1 MILNAQFGKPE
12 RYIKPGEFYSSR
24 DDVVISTLLGSC
36 ISVALFDASIPVGG
50 LNHFM
55 LPYPKGVEDSMLSSS
70 AKYGVNAME
79 LLINDLLK
87 MGARKDRLRAK
98 VFGGSAVIALNKAAT
113 YDIPEMNIR
122 FVIEFLDT
130 EGIPVDSFSVGGRL
144 PRKVYFFPATS
155 RVLMKYTRSE
165 SSALSRRED
174 EYAHRLVEEASNAGR
189 PIIFRKA

>member
-1 MILNAQFGKPE
+1 MTLNAQFGKPE
-12 RYIKPGEFYSSR
+12 RYIKPGEYFSSR

-36 ISVALFDASIPVGG
+36 IAVALFDASIAGGG

-55 LPYPKGVEDSMLSSS
+55 LPYPRGVDDASLSSS
-70 AKYGVNAME
+70 AKFGVNAME

-87 MGARKDRLRAK
+87 LGAKKDRLRAK
-98 VFGGSAVIALNKAAT
+98 VFGGSAVIDYDKAAT

-122 FVIEFLDT
+122 FIIEFLDT
-130 EGIPVDSFSVGGRL
+130 ERIPVDSLSVGGRL

-165 SSALSRRED
+165 SSALSRRENA
-174 EYAHRLVEEASNAGR
+174 YAHKLVEEARNAGR
-189 PIIFRKA
+189 PILF